1 MLRCPSQSYTY
12 WTASCRSQLE
22 GKTFVEAEPK
32 QPLMGDGGMAAIKEV
47 KPVKELKRVGAHSH
61 IRGLGLDE
69 KGRAKFIADG
79 MVGQT
84 EAREAAG
91 IVVQMIREGKMA
103 GRGVLIVGPSG
114 TGKTAIAVGI
124 AKELGEDTPFVAMSG
139 SEIYS
144 SELKKTEVLMQ
155 ALRKSIGVRFR
166 ERRTVYEGAV
176 AQLRIAY
183 VKHPFNP
190 YVKVP
195 KEAEIVLETTDDSLK
210 LRVGEEIAVQLLQ
223 LRVRRGDVIWIDAE
237 TGDVH
242 KVGRLC
248 SEKRYDISAYKC
260 VEKPSGPVKKDKE
273 IVHMLT
279 LHDLDVAYAAQRV
292 AVASFLGMPLT
303 REIPSDVRQRVDEEV
318 KKLINE
324 GRAELVPGV
333 LFIDD
338 AHMLDIEAFS
348 FLTRAMESELA
359 PILVLATNRGM
370 TKIRGTDIEAP
381 HGIPLDLLDRLLI
394 IRTRPYTAEEIREI
408 LKIRAD
414 EEGIPLSSDALE
426 ELTKLGV
433 ERSLRY
439 AVQLMEPARIIA
451 EREGRTKVTVEDV
464 RKAASY
470 FVDLR
475 ESVQYIQQYEEK
487 LLK

>member
-1 MLRCPSQSYTY
+1 
-12 WTASCRSQLE
+12 
-22 GKTFVEAEPK
+22 
-32 QPLMGDGGMAAIKEV
+32 MAAIKEV
-47 KPVKELKRVGAHSH
+47 KPVRKEFRRVGAHSH

-69 KGRAKFIADG
+69 NGRAKFMADG
-79 MVGQT
+79 MVGQA

-124 AKELGEDTPFVAMSG
+124 AKELGEDTPFVAMTG

-144 SELKKTEVLMQ
+144 SEMKKTEAMMQ
-155 ALRKSIGVRFR
+155 ALRKAIGVRFR
-166 ERRTVYEGAV
+166 ERRTVYEGV
-176 AQLRIAY
+176 VSRIRIGY

-190 YVKVP
+190 YVRVP
-195 KEAEIVLETTDDSLK
+195 HEAEVVLETRDDSVK

-237 TGDVH
+237 TGEVH
-242 KVGRLC
+242 KTGRIC
-248 SEKRYDISAYKC
+248 EKREYDISVYKC
-260 VEKPSGPVKKDKE
+260 VEKPSGPVKKEKE
-273 IVHMLT
+273 IVHLLT
-279 LHDLDVAYAAQRV
+279 LHDLDVAYAAQR
-292 AVASFLGMPLT
+292 AAAASFLGMPLT

-318 KKLINE
+318 KKLVSE

-348 FLTRAMESELA
+348 FLTRAMESDLA
-359 PILVLATNRGM
+359 PILVLATNRGI
-370 TKIRGTDIEAP
+370 TKIRGTDIESP

-394 IRTRPYTAEEIREI
+394 IKTRPYKPEEIREI
-408 LKIRAD
+408 LRIRAD
-414 EEGIPLSSDALE
+414 EEEVPLTEEALE
-426 ELTKLGV
+426 ELTKLGA

-439 AVQLMEPARIIA
+439 AVQLMEPARILA
-451 EREGRTKVTVEDV
+451 EREGRAKVTVEDV
-464 RKAASY
+464 RRAAEY
-470 FVDLR
+470 FVDVK
-475 ESVQYIQQYEEK
+475 ESVRYIQQYEEK
-487 LLK
+487 FLK